1 METPIKITKPISGN
15 QSRIFNEQLEKSS
28 VNRVRPEKKEQML
41 TLVAKILS
49 KNLK

>member
-1 METPIKITKPISGN
+1 MATPIKITKPISGV

-41 TLVAKILS
+41 ALVAKILS